1 VDGNV
6 VGGNVDEADALM
18 FKVPALYEHCR
29 TVFNAMV
36 EEAEFVEPTNNNP
49 ERQQVFRQWEGHTT
63 KLVAKCGLSVPYY
76 SRVMRSL
83 QAMDCV
89 RQLRRGGGGSK
100 SIWLLVQEPTL
111 ELFGSKVDDPQT
123 GSAKSSREKMQDQSL
138 RALNERLTRVE
149 EALGL

>member
-1 VDGNV
+1 MSEPAGRSD
-6 VGGNVDEADALM
+6 DEVRASGLY
-18 FKVPALYEHCR
+18 KVPALYEHCQ
-29 TVFNAMV
+29 TVYKAMV
-36 EEAEFVEPTNNNP
+36 EEAEFVAPDNDNTD
-49 ERQQVFRQWEGHTT
+49 RQQLFRQWEGHTT

-76 SRVMRSL
+76 SRVLRAL

-100 SIWLLVQEPTL
+100 SVWLLMQEPTL
-111 ELFGSKVDDPQT
+111 ELFGSKVDDPQV

-138 RALNERLTRVE
+138 AALNIRLTRVE